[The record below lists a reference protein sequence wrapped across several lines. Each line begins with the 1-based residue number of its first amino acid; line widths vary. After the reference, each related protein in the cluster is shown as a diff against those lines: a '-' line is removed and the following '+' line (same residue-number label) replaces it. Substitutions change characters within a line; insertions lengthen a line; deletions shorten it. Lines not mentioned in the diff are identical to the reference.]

1 MQFPLAYAFARF
13 LSLSRFL
20 VFPFLCH
27 HAHGAQSKFTIEQRK
42 NIHLVFE
49 SRAHSWTPQFH
60 HRFSNGVTQMKW
72 LLFFS
77 CVCVCVL
84 WLPLCQML
92 LGVFHLNF
100 ILIVVCPFWHF
111 TLAWIGCLFVC
122 YTFCYLLFFSGFSI
136 LSKRKCSFFSLAL
149 PLNFALTLW
158 KTSFCTDKNF
168 FVSTFPFRVEL
179 HNMNIISLRKYTLL
193 HGKIT
198 VVKFNVVP
206 STYLF
211 GKSLREC
218 CA

>member
-1 MQFPLAYAFARF
+1 
-13 LSLSRFL
+13 
-20 VFPFLCH
+20 
-27 HAHGAQSKFTIEQRK
+27 
-42 NIHLVFE
+42 
-49 SRAHSWTPQFH
+49 
-60 HRFSNGVTQMKW
+60 MKW
-72 LLFFS
+72 LLFFFL
-77 CVCVCVL
+77 CVRVCALVAIVSNVIRCIPFEFHFNCC
-84 WLPLCQML
+84 LP
-92 LGVFHLNF
+92 
-100 ILIVVCPFWHF
+100 ILTFYID
-111 TLAWIGCLFVC
+111 LKSLRGCLFVC